1 MTITYHCRF
10 IVILVLCTAA
20 HAVQVGDLYRAL
32 DTNES
37 VWMLKRNYTRP
48 NHTCVRATKMFLNLT
63 DYQFNQTFL
72 NNTAKESELLN
83 AKLGCDMKHEYMN
96 VSKTQGGV
104 GIQYTLQSWNDTK
117 KCGILTFVDPYTNE
131 TQCELYQWGSH
142 VNRTPNECDS
152 EYNNT
157 CKGNA
162 TQVYFSNCTSDA
174 MVMC

>member
-96 VSKTQGGV
+96 VSKTQAPRRHYARKLRS
-104 GIQYTLQSWNDTK
+104 QPPEQNFFSLKYSSSSLLSTQRSRDTIHTT
-117 KCGILTFVDPYTNE
+117 ILE
-131 TQCELYQWGSH
+131 
-142 VNRTPNECDS
+142 
-152 EYNNT
+152 
-157 CKGNA
+157 
-162 TQVYFSNCTSDA
+162 
-174 MVMC
+174 